1 MSNTKAMER
10 AVIAL
15 VKSAI
20 DGSRADISEDVLP
33 NELLQYGNRHKLIP
47 LLYYGA
53 VNSGID
59 LGEMCASFEN
69 AVLSNIVIDQQQQL
83 ALADLQ
89 KTFDAH
95 AIEYMPLKGVLLKPL
110 YPKTEMRPMGDS
122 DILIRMSQ
130 RGAAHA
136 VMLEQGY
143 TFEKESAHEL
153 VYKKGK
159 IRVELH
165 KCLIPP
171 YNKDYYAYYGD
182 GWKLARK
189 SDGSETRY
197 EMRDDDQLVYLF
209 THFAKHY
216 RDGGIGV
223 LHMVDFF
230 VYMRAKTID
239 YTYVR
244 EELVKLKLADFYDNI
259 HATVNAWF
267 SDGPESEM
275 TDFITHRMFA
285 NGDWGTETTKAM
297 AEAVKTSKATSV
309 KGIGR
314 KRVLHVLFPSREQLQ
329 YRYPILKKHSYLLP
343 MVWIARGG
351 EVLLFK
357 RDRLHSRALTLRR
370 TTAENVS
377 AYQSELNYVGLDFNF
392 KE

>member
-1 MSNTKAMER
+1 MSDTKAMER

-15 VKSAI
+15 VRSAI
-20 DGSRADISEDVLP
+20 DGSRADISENVLP
-33 NELLQYGNRHKLIP
+33 SELLQYGKRYKLIP

-59 LGEMCASFEN
+59 LGETCASFEN
-69 AVLSNIVIDQQQQL
+69 ALLANIVLDQQQQH

-89 KTFDAH
+89 KAFDAH
-95 AIEYMPLKGVLLKPL
+95 AIEHMPLKGVLLKCL
-110 YPKTEMRPMGDS
+110 YPKTEMRPMGDN
-122 DILIRMSQ
+122 DILIRMEQ
-130 RGAAHA
+130 REAAHA
-136 VMLEQGY
+136 VMLGQGY
-143 TFEKESAHEL
+143 AFAKESAHEL
-153 VYKKGK
+153 VYNKGK

-171 YNKDYYAYYGD
+171 YNKDYFAYYGD
-182 GWKLARK
+182 GWKLAKR
-189 SDGSETRY
+189 SNGSQTRY
-197 EMRDDDQLVYLF
+197 EMCDEDQLVYLF

-230 VYMRAKTID
+230 VFLRAKTID
-239 YTYVR
+239 HAYVR
-244 EELVKLKLADFYDNI
+244 AELVKLELANFYDNI
-259 HATVNAWF
+259 MATVDAWF

-285 NGDWGTETTKAM
+285 NGDWGTETARAM

-309 KGIGR
+309 KGIGG
-314 KRVLHVLFPSREQLQ
+314 KRVLHVLFPRREQLQ
-329 YRYPILKKHSYLLP
+329 YRYPILKKHPYFLP

-357 RDRLHSRALTLRR
+357 RDRLHSRAQTLRR